1 MKYRLSRLLL
11 PLFLLLTVTGCDRE
25 EEVLTASGYI
35 ASAELTSQEET
46 LLKAVTGS
54 KYLVYDID
62 ITDDEIGWIE
72 YWIEFY
78 RNGSAEKRILG
89 AGSRI
94 DQPREEPQRLLIT
107 FSFDSDEQEETWNVA
122 LIHGDS
128 MTRSNTSTEMPVRS
142 PYSMTWEQ
150 ADHQDIFFEDEIA
163 LAAIVAEDGS
173 SSGVGISS
181 SNLEDDDGLDRIIET
196 NQYVYLIK
204 CRFTEIP
211 ENE

>member
-1 MKYRLSRLLL
+1 MLLL
-11 PLFLLLTVTGCDRE
+11 VMTACDRE
-25 EEVLTASGYI
+25 EEIEAASGYI

-54 KYLVYDID
+54 SYLVFDID
-62 ITDDEIGWIE
+62 ITGDEIGWIE

-78 RNGSAEKRILG
+78 RNGTAEKRILG

-94 DQPREEPQRLLIT
+94 DQPLEEPQRLLIT
-107 FSFDSDEQEETWNVA
+107 FSFDSEGQEETWNVA

-128 MTRSNTSTEMPVRS
+128 MTRSNTSTEMPFRS
-142 PYSMTWEQ
+142 PYSMTWGQ
-150 ADHQDIFFEDEIA
+150 AEHLDIYFEDEIV

-181 SNLEDDDGLDRIIET
+181 GSLEDQEGLARIIET

-204 CRFTEIP
+204 CRFTEVP
-211 ENE
+211 EEE